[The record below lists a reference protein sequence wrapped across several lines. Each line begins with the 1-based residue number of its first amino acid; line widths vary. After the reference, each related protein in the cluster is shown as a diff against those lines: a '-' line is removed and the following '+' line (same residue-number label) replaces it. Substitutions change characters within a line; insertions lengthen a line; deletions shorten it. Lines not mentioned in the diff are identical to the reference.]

1 MARRTQRYNFSRL
14 ALDVHPPQEGP
25 DDSSNESV
33 QSTTSKPIVLTPGF
47 VVINWIAVSGHFLA
61 ACLMTGYLISY
72 GSIQIPYTETYLKWN
87 RPPTNGTCKAGSRPL
102 NTSTNGSFCI
112 DPTTG
117 PINCNDETPPVCGGL
132 DLGLLV
138 IGFHV
143 LSFLF
148 QGAAGLSDRFDYD
161 IYKYSE
167 NIKAGRNPLRFIEY
181 SISASI
187 MLICISLLNG
197 VTDINLIAAIA
208 VLTASCQLCGLA
220 VEYIDEINLQWL
232 LHLTGWLQF
241 MCAYGIILHAF
252 LKAANADERIKP
264 PDFVYGIVIALA
276 LLYSSFGLVQFIEL
290 CCKTPRLKGIC
301 RCSENDPPEDTCLM
315 ICEKGRC
322 KSWCPAVRKENKCNP
337 IYKEMVYVTLS
348 LGAKIVLGA
357 MIFSNVIIVTRQ

>member
-1 MARRTQRYNFSRL
+1 MARRTQRYNFSPL
-14 ALDVHPPQEGP
+14 ALDVRPPQDGP
-25 DDSSNESV
+25 VDSSSDES
-33 QSTTSKPIVLTPGF
+33 QPAEPTAELTPGF

-61 ACLMTGYLISY
+61 ACLMTVYLISY

-87 RPPTNGTCKAGSRPL
+87 RPPTNGTCKGGSRAL

-117 PINCNDETPPVCGGL
+117 PINCNDDNPPVCAGL

-148 QGAAGLSDRFDYD
+148 QGAAGLSDSYD
-161 IYKYSE
+161 FGIYKYTD
-167 NIKAGRNPLRFIEY
+167 NITEGKNPLRFIEY

-187 MLICISLLNG
+187 MLMCISLLNG

-220 VEYIDEINLQWL
+220 VEYIDSINLQWL

-252 LKAANADERIKP
+252 LKAANADERIQP
-264 PDFVYGIVIALA
+264 PDFVYAIVVALA
-276 LLYSSFGLVQFIEL
+276 LLYSSFGLVQFTEL
-290 CCKTPRLKGIC
+290 CCKTQGFKEIC
-301 RCSENDPPEDTCLM
+301 CCSEEDPPDDRCTMC
-315 ICEKGRC
+315 CKPGRC
-322 KSWCPAVRKENKCNP
+322 KSWCPAARKEKKCNP

-348 LGAKIVLGA
+348 LGAKLVLGI